1 MFVNFARVSLC
12 TCILTV
18 GFSSTIYAE
27 GGGGGSL
34 SPHTLCKKY
43 LDTGGARLEKVD
55 GALQK
60 MQPFFQILG
69 HVLKNPDVQWPSD
82 SIQPNRLVTPERA
95 MQLSAQLKD
104 NDSVLGKE
112 MMEHILSLGNAA
124 SSTLWDKY
132 FTAYD
137 RIVGYAQ
144 GFWDIAFA
152 ADEILPKFGRIAD
165 YGAGTGNVSTL
176 LGLSEPGRYIDAF
189 DFSAGGL
196 KIAQEKFQ
204 LVPGANLRRLDVI
217 RFDLLIGRYPE
228 NVYDGAVMN
237 NVLYNFKGQEK
248 LIVLKKIFASLKPG
262 APFVLH
268 DIVDA
273 PADVLVRF
281 MESTLRDA
289 MMAGA
294 PITEYDLALMA
305 KINISVLLAGQF
317 LTLDQLQDLAR
328 EAGFEV
334 RGAFKSYY
342 DVGGFLYLTKPNLVT
357 N

>member
-1 MFVNFARVSLC
+1 
-12 TCILTV
+12 
-18 GFSSTIYAE
+18 
-27 GGGGGSL
+27 
-34 SPHTLCKKY
+34 
-43 LDTGGARLEKVD
+43 
-55 GALQK
+55 
-60 MQPFFQILG
+60 
-69 HVLKNPDVQWPSD
+69 
-82 SIQPNRLVTPERA
+82 
-95 MQLSAQLKD
+95 
-104 NDSVLGKE
+104 
-112 MMEHILSLGNAA
+112 
-124 SSTLWDKY
+124 
-132 FTAYD
+132 
-137 RIVGYAQ
+137 
-144 GFWDIAFA
+144 
-152 ADEILPKFGRIAD
+152 
-165 YGAGTGNVSTL
+165 
-176 LGLSEPGRYIDAF
+176 
-189 DFSAGGL
+189 
-196 KIAQEKFQ
+196 